1 MRAQAWST
9 PAKTQ
14 LSKTFLAATPHYS
27 VALAPFFAV
36 TFLLRL
42 PSLRPTN
49 ALTIAFVIRP
59 SFALPLTR
67 PTVGTPSNTGHWSL
81 VIGHCPFFVAI
92 FGAVK
97 GQWRRASF
105 GSWALVLAMSAC

>member
-9 PAKTQ
+9 PAKNLTEQ
-14 LSKTFLAATPHYS
+14 NLLGRRRHDYS

-42 PSLRPTN
+42 PSLRLTN

-81 VIGHCPFFVAI
+81 VIAHSLW
-92 FGAVK
+92 
-97 GQWRRASF
+97 QS
-105 GSWALVLAMSAC
+105 LAR